1 MPNLWGK
8 IKGIA
13 SAIDVFS
20 LHSFILVLLK
30 NQTDKSRV
38 YLLCVITAIYVGI
51 LLIEHRV
58 LLDRPDTM
66 DKLTRRTRLIFR
78 WIYVA
83 VCLTTIVANIQ
94 MEHTSGPKLIYQIVM
109 CVIISLTVPRDMLWR
124 NRLKPIAL
132 NKWKNRKILRRSSHS
147 VHSDKL

>member
-1 MPNLWGK
+1 MPKLWGK
-8 IKGIA
+8 IKGIV
-13 SAIDVFS
+13 SAIGVFS

-51 LLIEHRV
+51 LILEHRV
-58 LLDRPDTM
+58 LRDSPDVM

-83 VCLTTIVANIQ
+83 VCLTIIAANIQ
-94 MEHTSGPKLIYQIVM
+94 MEHTSGLKLIYQIVM
-109 CVIISLTVPRDMLWR
+109 CVIIALTVPRDMLWR
-124 NRLKPIAL
+124 NRLKPIVL
-132 NKWKNRKILRRSSHS
+132 NKWRSRKNNRR
-147 VHSDKL
+147 